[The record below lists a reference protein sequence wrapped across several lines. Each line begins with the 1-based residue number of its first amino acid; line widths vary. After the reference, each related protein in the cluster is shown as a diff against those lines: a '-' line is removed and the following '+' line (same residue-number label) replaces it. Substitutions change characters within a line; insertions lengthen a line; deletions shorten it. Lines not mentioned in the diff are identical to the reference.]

1 MKSDLNNLIIDYFP
15 SPNGDNEELLK
26 LLHQTSKI
34 ICDWFAVSENLSP
47 LPQNLTKIIS
57 EPSED
62 GCEIKMLLDDINSLI
77 YSSFNPSHP
86 GSLANLDPPPLT
98 ISIIGDLIA
107 GALNNNLL
115 AEELSPSISIIENDL
130 CKWFANEVGFGNSSG
145 GIAASG
151 GTLNNLN
158 ALACAKFNSGL
169 TFDPEAS
176 FIISEDAHVSFK
188 KCARIIG
195 VKDENLISIETDN
208 YGKMD
213 ISKLNNEIKK
223 NKLLGKK
230 LFSVVAT
237 FGTTIRGS
245 IDPIY
250 EIGKICKNNNIWLH
264 IDGSIGG
271 IFAIS
276 NYKSHN
282 IKEIDNLNVAN
293 SITINPQKIL
303 GITKTSSLLLVDD
316 MNKLKKAFYTGLPY
330 IDSSDDILNRGELGV
345 QGSRPAE
352 IIKLWLG
359 LKFLGK
365 DGIDNILSSAIRKKF
380 LFENILDKNKF
391 YVYSGSLH
399 IISFEP
405 KNMNTNQIN
414 TWSLKLKKIL
424 LENKFMISR
433 PLHKNRYIL
442 RVVFGN
448 FNTKESHIIEL
459 ANFLNNYINE

>member
-15 SPNGDNEELLK
+15 SPNGDNEQLLK

-47 LPQNLTKIIS
+47 LPKNLTKIIS
-57 EPSED
+57 EPTEF
-62 GCEIKMLLDDINSLI
+62 GCDIKMLLDDINSLL

-86 GSLANLDPPPLT
+86 GSLAHLDPPPLT
-98 ISIIGDLIA
+98 ISIVGDLVA

-115 AEELSPSISIIENDL
+115 AEELSPSISVIENDL
-130 CKWFANEVGFGNSSG
+130 CKWFANKVGFGNSSG

-158 ALACAKFNSGL
+158 ALVCAKFNSGL
-169 TFDPEAS
+169 IFDPDAS

-188 KCARIIG
+188 KCARILG
-195 VKDENLISIETDN
+195 VKDENLISIRTDI

-213 ISKLNNEIKK
+213 IFCLNNEIKK
-223 NKLLGKK
+223 SKSLGKK
-230 LFSVVAT
+230 IFSIVAT

-250 EIGKICKNNNIWLH
+250 EIGNICKDNNIWLH

-276 NYKSHN
+276 NYKFQN
-282 IKEIDNLNVAN
+282 INDINKLKIAN

-316 MNKLKKAFYTGLPY
+316 IKKLKKTFFTGLPY
-330 IDSSDDILNRGELGV
+330 IDSTEDVLNRGELGV

-352 IIKLWLG
+352 IIKLWLS

-365 DGIDNILSSAIRKKF
+365 NGIDNILSSSIKKKL
-380 LFENILDKNKF
+380 LFENILDKDKF
-391 YVYSGSLH
+391 YIYSGPLH

-414 TWSLKLKKIL
+414 TWSFKLKKL
-424 LENKFMISR
+424 LLNNKIMISR

-459 ANFLNNYINE
+459 ASFFNKNTNE

>member
-15 SPNGDNEELLK
+15 SANGDNEELLK

-34 ICDWFAVSENLSP
+34 ICDWFTVSENLSP
-47 LPQNLTKIIS
+47 LPQNITKIIS
-57 EPSED
+57 EPTEF
-62 GCEIKMLLDDINSLI
+62 GIEIKKLLDDINSLI

-86 GSLANLDPPPLT
+86 GSLAHLDPPPLT
-98 ISIIGDLIA
+98 ISIVGDLVA

-158 ALACAKFNSGL
+158 ALVCAKFNSGL

-195 VKDENLISIETDN
+195 VKDENLISIGTDN

-213 ISKLNNEIKK
+213 LSNLNNEI
-223 NKLLGKK
+223 NKSKSLGKK
-230 LFSVVAT
+230 IFSIVAT

-250 EIGKICKNNNIWLH
+250 EIGNICKDNNIWFH

-276 NYKSHN
+276 NLKFQN
-282 IKEIDNLNVAN
+282 INEINNLNIAN

-316 MNKLKKAFYTGLPY
+316 INKLKKTFSTGLPY
-330 IDSSDDILNRGELGV
+330 IDSTEDVLNRGELGV

-359 LKFLGK
+359 LRFLGK
-365 DGIDNILSSAIRKKF
+365 DGINNILSSSIRKKF
-380 LFENILDKNKF
+380 LFENILDKDKF
-391 YVYSGSLH
+391 YIYTGSLH

-414 TWSLKLKKIL
+414 KWSLKLKNLL
-424 LENKFMISR
+424 LENKIMISR

-459 ANFLNNYINE
+459 ANFLNNNINE

>member
-1 MKSDLNNLIIDYFP
+1 MKSDLNKLLIDYFP
-15 SPNGDNEELLK
+15 SPNGENKELLK
-26 LLHQTSKI
+26 LLNQTSKI
-34 ICDWFAVSENLSP
+34 ICDWFSLSEELHP
-47 LPQNLTKIIS
+47 LPQNNKNIFS
-57 EPSED
+57 EPNMFGSD
-62 GCEIKMLLDDINSLI
+62 LKVLLDDINKLI

-86 GSLANLDPPPLT
+86 GSLAHLDPPPLT
-98 ISIIGDLIA
+98 ISIVGDLVA

-115 AEELSPSISIIENDL
+115 AEELSPSISILENDL
-130 CKWFANEVGFGNSSG
+130 CKWFANEIGFGKFSG

-158 ALACAKFNSGL
+158 ALVCARFIAGL
-169 TFDPEAS
+169 TFNAEAS
-176 FIISEDAHVSFK
+176 FIISNEAHVSFK
-188 KCARIIG
+188 KCARILGI
-195 VKDENLISIETDN
+195 KDENLISIETDN

-213 ISKLNNEIKK
+213 ISKLNEAI
-223 NKLLGKK
+223 NKSKSIGKK
-230 LFSVVAT
+230 IFSIVAT
-237 FGTTIRGS
+237 LGTTIRGS
-245 IDPIY
+245 IDPIH
-250 EIGKICKNNNIWLH
+250 EIGEICKKNDIWFH

-271 IFAIS
+271 IFSIS
-276 NYKSHN
+276 NNN
-282 IKEIDNLNVAN
+282 IQEIRQINNLNLAN
-293 SITINPQKIL
+293 SITINPQKLL
-303 GITKTSSLLLVDD
+303 GITKTSSLLLVDNMD
-316 MNKLKKAFYTGLPY
+316 KLKKTFYTGLPY
-330 IDSSDDILNRGELGV
+330 IDSTEEVLNRGEFGV

-365 DGIDNILSSAIRKKF
+365 DGIDSILSSSIRKKF

-459 ANFLNNYINE
+459 ANFLNNNINE

>member
-1 MKSDLNNLIIDYFP
+1 MI
-15 SPNGDNEELLK
+15 
-26 LLHQTSKI
+26 
-34 ICDWFAVSENLSP
+34 
-47 LPQNLTKIIS
+47 
-57 EPSED
+57 
-62 GCEIKMLLDDINSLI
+62 
-77 YSSFNPSHP
+77 
-86 GSLANLDPPPLT
+86 
-98 ISIIGDLIA
+98 
-107 GALNNNLL
+107 
-115 AEELSPSISIIENDL
+115 
-130 CKWFANEVGFGNSSG
+130 
-145 GIAASG
+145 
-151 GTLNNLN
+151 
-158 ALACAKFNSGL
+158 
-169 TFDPEAS
+169 
-176 FIISEDAHVSFK
+176 
-188 KCARIIG
+188 
-195 VKDENLISIETDN
+195 
-208 YGKMD
+208 
-213 ISKLNNEIKK
+213 
-223 NKLLGKK
+223 GKK
-230 LFSVVAT
+230 LFSLVAT

-250 EIGKICKNNNIWLH
+250 EIGNICKDNNIWMH

-276 NYKSHN
+276 NYKLHN
-282 IKEIDNLNVAN
+282 IKEIDNLNIAN

-316 MNKLKKAFYTGLPY
+316 MNTLQKAFYTGLPY
-330 IDSSDDILNRGELGV
+330 IDSSDDVLNRGELGV

-365 DGIDNILSSAIRKKF
+365 DGIDCILSSSIRKKF

-424 LENKFMISR
+424 LENKIMISR
-433 PLHKNRYIL
+433 PLHKNKYIL

-448 FNTKESHIIEL
+448 FNTKESHIIDL
-459 ANFLNNYINE
+459 ANFFNNNINE

>member
-1 MKSDLNNLIIDYFP
+1 MKSDLNKPLIDYFP
-15 SPNGDNEELLK
+15 SPNGDNKELLK

-34 ICDWFAVSENLSP
+34 ICDWFSLSDQLSP
-47 LPQNLTKIIS
+47 LPQNTKKIIS
-57 EPSED
+57 EPYKF
-62 GCEIKMLLDDINSLI
+62 GCDIKTLLDDINSLI

-86 GSLANLDPPPLT
+86 GSLAHLDPPPLA
-98 ISIIGDLIA
+98 ISIVGDLVA

-115 AEELSPSISIIENDL
+115 AEELSPSISIIENDI

-158 ALACAKFNSGL
+158 ALVCAKFNAGL

-176 FIISEDAHVSFK
+176 FIVSEEAHVSFK

-195 VKDENLISIETDN
+195 VKDENFISVETDN
-208 YGKMD
+208 FGRMD
-213 ISKLNNEIKK
+213 ISKLKSVIKSS
-223 NKLLGKK
+223 KLLGKK
-230 LFSVVAT
+230 IFSIVAT

-250 EIGKICKNNNIWLH
+250 EIGNICKNDNIWFH

-271 IFAIS
+271 IFSIT
-276 NYKSHN
+276 NNKLQD
-282 IKEIDNLNVAN
+282 IKEINNLDIAN
-293 SITINPQKIL
+293 SITINPQKLL

-316 MNKLKKAFYTGLPY
+316 MNNLKKSFYTGLPY
-330 IDSSDDILNRGELGV
+330 IGSTEEVLNRGELGV

-359 LKFLGK
+359 LRFLGK
-365 DGIDNILSSAIRKKF
+365 EGIEDILNSSIRKKI
-380 LFENILDKNKF
+380 LFENSLDKDKF
-391 YVYSGSLH
+391 YIYSGSLH

-405 KNMNTNQIN
+405 RNLNSEQIN
-414 TWSLKLKKIL
+414 IWSLNLKKIL
-424 LENKFMISR
+424 LEKKIMISR
-433 PLHKNRYIL
+433 PLYKNRYIL
-442 RVVFGN
+442 RIVFGN
-448 FNTKESHIIEL
+448 FNTKESSIIDL
-459 ANFLNNYINE
+459 ANILNKNVNE

>member
-1 MKSDLNNLIIDYFP
+1 MKSDLKNFLIDYFP

-26 LLHQTSKI
+26 LLNETSKI
-34 ICDWFAVSENLSP
+34 ICDWFSLSEELTP
-47 LPQNLTKIIS
+47 LPQYTKKLIS
-57 EPSED
+57 EPD
-62 GCEIKMLLDDINSLI
+62 MFGCEINKLLDDINSLI

-86 GSLANLDPPPLT
+86 GSLAHLDPPPLA
-98 ISIIGDLIA
+98 ISIIGDLVA

-115 AEELSPSISIIENDL
+115 AEELSPCISIIENDL
-130 CKWFANEVGFGNSSG
+130 CKWLANEVGFGNSVG

-158 ALACAKFNSGL
+158 ALVCAKFNAGL

-176 FIISEDAHVSFK
+176 FIVSEEAHVSFK

-195 VKDENLISIETDN
+195 VKDENFISIETDN

-213 ISKLNNEIKK
+213 IRKLNSEIKK
-223 NKLLGKK
+223 RKSLGKK
-230 LFSVVAT
+230 IFSIVAT
-237 FGTTIRGS
+237 LGTTIRGS

-250 EIGKICKNNNIWLH
+250 EIGNICKDNDIWFH

-276 NYKSHN
+276 KYNFKN
-282 IKEIDNLNVAN
+282 IKEINNLDYAN
-293 SITINPQKIL
+293 SITINPQKLL

-316 MNKLKKAFYTGLPY
+316 INNLKSTFYTGLPY
-330 IDSSDDILNRGELGV
+330 IESTGEVSNRGELGV

-359 LKFLGK
+359 LRFLGK
-365 DGIDNILSSAIRKKF
+365 VGIDDILNSSIQKKF
-380 LFENILDKNKF
+380 LFEKFLDKDKF
-391 YVYSGSLH
+391 ISYSGPLH

-405 KNMNTNQIN
+405 KNMDHNQIN
-414 TWSLKLKKIL
+414 LWSLRLKKIL
-424 LENKFMISR
+424 LDNKIMISR
-433 PLHKNRYIL
+433 PMYKNRYIL
-442 RVVFGN
+442 RIVFGN
-448 FNTKESHIIEL
+448 FNTKKSLIIEL
-459 ANFLNNYINE
+459 ANFLNKNINE